1 MPPLASS
8 LLLAARGES
17 SASESEDKEGTDKL
31 LGAVLSVLQLIG
43 KIHNALVDE
52 GLAGLFGRE
61 FSKKRVTTV
70 ETTHPYSNDMDVDG
84 AVIHADA
91 QELIIQFADEV
102 ATEDT

>member
-1 MPPLASS
+1 
-8 LLLAARGES
+8 
-17 SASESEDKEGTDKL
+17 

-52 GLAGLFGRE
+52 GFAGLFGRD

-70 ETTHPYSNDMDVDG
+70 ETPHPYSNDMDVDG